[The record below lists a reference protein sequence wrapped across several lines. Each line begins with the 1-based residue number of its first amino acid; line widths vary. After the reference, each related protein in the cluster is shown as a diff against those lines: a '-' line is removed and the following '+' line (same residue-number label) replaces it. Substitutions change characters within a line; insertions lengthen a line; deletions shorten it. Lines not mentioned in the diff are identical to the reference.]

1 MKEHI
6 ITDKKIQTWLVISV
20 SFSAFITLLD
30 DYILS
35 ISLPTISSYFNVST
49 GTVTWLLLIYL
60 LIMSSTL
67 LIFGKLGDKIG
78 LKKVFIAGYIFF
90 TAGSLLCGISINI
103 SMLILSRVIQGLG
116 GAMLFVTGFAIMSKF
131 LPVNIM
137 GWAFSMISA
146 FSAAGVT
153 VGSPLGGFITAWLNW
168 RWIFFVN
175 VPVCIFAIIISW
187 KVIPDEQKKIHPYF
201 LYDFDITGSFL
212 SFLSPFLLL
221 YGLNRGGEA
230 GWTSFTVIACIAIS
244 LILFVIFILW
254 EKRVK
259 EPLMDLTI
267 FKIKSFS
274 SASIATFLAVMTRS
288 GHMILIPFYMEFIK
302 GLTPEKAGMALIVFS
317 CVYTVSSLISGTM
330 ADKINPFYLYS
341 TAMILAGASCIT
353 FCFTLG
359 SPGLFNLFV
368 FLVWFAIALGMF
380 MSPNNKY
387 VMSLIPPE
395 KKGSASGI
403 FNTVSSLALVM
414 GVCILEAVFS
424 SSLPENISSA
434 SLSVGKIP
442 ADILLRGFF
451 NAYLLA
457 GLFCFSSGIISVIRG
472 SSRSVLKKK

>member
-6 ITDKKIQTWLVISV
+6 ITDKNIQTWLVISV

-49 GTVTWLLLIYL
+49 GTVTWLILTYL

-78 LKKVFIAGYIFF
+78 LKKIFITGYIFF

-103 SMLILSRVIQGLG
+103 YMLILSRVIQGLG

-131 LPVNIM
+131 LPPNIM

-153 VGSPLGGFITAWLNW
+153 IGSPLGGFITAWLNW

-175 VPVCIFAIIISW
+175 VPVCLIAIIISW
-187 KVIPDEQKKIHPYF
+187 KVIPDEGKKISSDF
-201 LYDFDITGSFL
+201 LSDFDILGAFL

-230 GWTSFTVIACIAIS
+230 GWTSFTIIACLVAS
-244 LILFVIFILW
+244 VILFIIFILW

-259 EPLMDLTI
+259 EPLMDLAI

-274 SASIATFLAVMTRS
+274 SANISTFLAVMSRS
-288 GHMILIPFYMEFIK
+288 GHMILIPFYMQLIK
-302 GLTPEKAGMALIVFS
+302 GLTPEKAGAVLIVFS
-317 CVYTVSSLISGTM
+317 CVYTVSSLISGRL
-330 ADKINPFYLYS
+330 ADRVNPFYLYS
-341 TAMILAGASCIT
+341 SAMILAGASCIT
-353 FCFTLG
+353 FCFTID
-359 SPGLFNLFV
+359 SPGLLNLFV
-368 FLVWFAIALGMF
+368 FLIWFAVALGMF

-403 FNTVSSLALVM
+403 FNTVSSMALVM

-434 SLSVGKIP
+434 SLSVAKIP
-442 ADILLRGFF
+442 SHILLRGFF

-457 GLFCFSSGIISVIRG
+457 GFFCFSSGIISVIRG
-472 SSRSVLKKK
+472 SSRSAFNK